1 MGRVFTAL
9 LLFVY
14 LVGGVS
20 LAHGGGGLLQAELGE
35 PLGGHL
41 AREPGDGLCL
51 AGVALVGGLQALAGE
66 IRTGL
71 GGGDALLLRPDE

>member
-9 LLFVY
+9 LLFLY
-14 LVGGVS
+14 LVGGVL
-20 LAHGGGGLLQAELGE
+20 LAHASGGLLQAELGE

-51 AGVALVGGLQALAGE
+51 AGVALVGGLQAFGGE
-66 IRTGL
+66 ICA
-71 GGGDALLLRPDE
+71 GGFCIDALGL